1 MHPPQSQPPPTAD
14 PRPLRVLV
22 ADDESMIVR
31 ALQRL
36 LERHGHVVHT
46 ASDAYEAL
54 DLLDGDPFDAVLVDQ
69 RMPGG
74 GPSVLA
80 RLDAM
85 GFDGVA
91 VLMTGGLAT
100 DPLDVSIGVHRL
112 QKPFPFASVI
122 PILEGRSSD

>member
-1 MHPPQSQPPPTAD
+1 MHPPTSQPPTAD

-36 LERHGHVVHT
+36 LERHGHVVH
-46 ASDAYEAL
+46 AAPDAYGAL
-54 DLLDGDPFDAVLVDQ
+54 ELLQDGAFDAVLVDQ

-74 GPSVLA
+74 GESVLA
-80 RLDAM
+80 RLDQM
-85 GFDGVA
+85 KFSGVA
-91 VLMTGGLAT
+91 VLMTGGLAA
-100 DPLDVSIGVHRL
+100 DPLDVSIDVHRL

-122 PILEGRSSD
+122 PIVEGRTPD